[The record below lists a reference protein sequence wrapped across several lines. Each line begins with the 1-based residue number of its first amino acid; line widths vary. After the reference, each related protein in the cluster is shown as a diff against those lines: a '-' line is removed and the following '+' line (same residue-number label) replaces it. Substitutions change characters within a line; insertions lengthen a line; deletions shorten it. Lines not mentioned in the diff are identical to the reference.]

1 MMSADSKVIPSIPKE
16 TVRAANAVFGRG
28 NFYIQVGENLDGM
41 LADIHWQPPQNRD
54 GISVAADPALPLIT
68 FFQFVEGLTDRQAA
82 DAMRTRIDW
91 KFALH
96 LALLPRMLDENA
108 LCPFRQGILSDAARQ
123 REYQLLIDQ
132 LVRFAPSLNNYFQD
146 LESLE
151 LVSLVCSL
159 NRLDQA
165 QQAMKQALEA
175 LAAKFPQWLRQI
187 ALPHWYGRYNPATL
201 RLDVAVLLS
210 QQRFLMEEICSD
222 IHYLLEKVPQSGS
235 QELSGLLQINVLEQ
249 ICLKQCQTLKEKQ
262 PDLLESLSPEDCNSC
277 SHRGDEGGARRNK

>member
-1 MMSADSKVIPSIPKE
+1 MSADSKVIPSIPKE

-28 NFYIQVGENLDGM
+28 NFYIQVGENLDVM
-41 LADIHWQPPQNRD
+41 LADIHWQTSQNRD
-54 GISVAADPALPLIT
+54 GISGVADPALSLIT

-82 DAMRTRIDW
+82 DAVRTRIDW

-96 LALLPRMLDENA
+96 LALIPRMLDENA

-132 LVRFAPSLNNYFQD
+132 LVRFAPSLNNYLQD

-165 QQAMKQALEA
+165 QQAMNQALEA

-201 RLDVAVLLS
+201 RLHVAVLLG

-235 QELSGLLQINVLEQ
+235 QELSGLLQINVLER
-249 ICLKQCQTLKEKQ
+249 ICLKQCQTLKKKQ
-262 PDLLESLSPEDCNSC
+262 PDLLESLSLEDCNSC
-277 SHRGDEGGARRNK
+277 PHRADEGGGRRNK